1 MGPRLRRRRVRG
13 GARVPRA
20 PRAGARSV
28 EAPQP
33 VGGDLH
39 VVRALPVEPRAPR
52 RHRWRHQLGARQPAP
67 LPLRLSRRAR
77 PAGRP
82 RPEGGDRRPPR
93 RRRAGEPVGSGDAAR
108 AHRRRSRAAGARRR
122 RLAPR
127 ACAEFAADARAP
139 PTAAAARRG
148 LSAMPLQIAFALG
161 TNGERP
167 PEAAEGGGTFGRDKP
182 LLACLQWLRERA
194 AAEGRGPG
202 KEGGEALGYHPGVTC
217 DVTGQ
222 CPLIG
227 NRYKLR
233 NENYDLCEDEYV
245 KLPPDE
251 QRRYTKIA
259 PPCFR
264 KPRGCVGR
272 RLAPLVPRPARRH
285 RRQPRR
291 LAGADGRRRRPAE
304 VVGARGG
311 GGPRRR
317 EGGRR
322 GAAHRAPPRRARRGA
337 AVRSSRCA
345 PSAAAAT
352 RRRRRS

>member
-1 MGPRLRRRRVRG
+1 
-13 GARVPRA
+13 
-20 PRAGARSV
+20 
-28 EAPQP
+28 
-33 VGGDLH
+33 
-39 VVRALPVEPRAPR
+39 
-52 RHRWRHQLGARQPAP
+52 
-67 LPLRLSRRAR
+67 
-77 PAGRP
+77 
-82 RPEGGDRRPPR
+82 
-93 RRRAGEPVGSGDAAR
+93 
-108 AHRRRSRAAGARRR
+108 
-122 RLAPR
+122 
-127 ACAEFAADARAP
+127 
-139 PTAAAARRG
+139 
-148 LSAMPLQIAFALG
+148 MPLQIAFALG

-264 KPRGCVGR
+264 KPRGCG
-272 RLAPLVPRPARRH
+272 PAVWHLWYRV
-285 RRQPRR
+285 QP
-291 LAGADGRRRRPAE
+291 ADTA
-304 VVGARGG
+304 ASRGG
-311 GGPRRR
+311 SPDPMLSLI
-317 EGGRR
+317 
-322 GAAHRAPPRRARRGA
+322 HI
-337 AVRSSRCA
+337 
-345 PSAAAAT
+345 
-352 RRRRRS
+352 